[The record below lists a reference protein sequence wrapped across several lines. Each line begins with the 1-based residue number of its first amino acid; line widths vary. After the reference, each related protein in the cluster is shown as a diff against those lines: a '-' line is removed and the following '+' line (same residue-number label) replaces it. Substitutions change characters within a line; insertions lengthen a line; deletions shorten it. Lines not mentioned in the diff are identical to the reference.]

1 MFFKKNSVYFL
12 TIAIISELL
21 LPFILGYYLEGFD
34 QVSMVISRFGE
45 SGIYLKYIFKFW
57 EIINGIFFI
66 LGSYYLYE
74 RFKNT
79 SIKFA
84 KYLSYSI
91 MIFAMGDCILT
102 AIFDSTMLKFG
113 NVKIGA
119 FIHGYG
125 SAAAFVAITI
135 GILILIYMYGIEG
148 DKNMVT
154 TNIIIFILAGISM
167 ILFAASKT
175 PFLEISS
182 LKELAINYRGI
193 WQKLSLLLTY
203 LPFFIVSIIGI
214 RKNKKVGNLL

>member
-1 MFFKKNSVYFL
+1 MFFKKNSVYL
-12 TIAIISELL
+12 LIAAITSELI
-21 LPFILGYYLEGFD
+21 LPFILGYYMGDFN
-34 QVSMVISRFGE
+34 QITMVISRFGE

-66 LGSYYLYE
+66 LGSSFLYD

-79 SIKFA
+79 SSKYA
-84 KYLSYSI
+84 KVLSYSI

-102 AIFDSTMLKFG
+102 AIFDSTMFNFKSINLG
-113 NVKIGA
+113 S

-135 GILILIYMYGIEG
+135 GILILIYMYNVEG
-148 DKNMVT
+148 NKLMFIV
-154 TNIIIFILAGISM
+154 NIIIFILAGVVM
-167 ILFAASKT
+167 IMFAASKT

-182 LKELAINYRGI
+182 IKKLAIDYRGI

-203 LPFFIVSIIGI
+203 LPFLIVSVKEIT
-214 RKNKKVGNLL
+214 NKKVGVSL